1 MNKIISI
8 IKEYNLVFHT
18 TFLLLVVTNI
28 IAWGYVFYQFI
39 FEGGQ
44 KGDPPK
50 PCIWPFVNKFH

>member
-1 MNKIISI
+1 MSKIIST

-39 FEGGQ
+39 MGVL
-44 KGDPPK
+44 
-50 PCIWPFVNKFH
+50 WLT